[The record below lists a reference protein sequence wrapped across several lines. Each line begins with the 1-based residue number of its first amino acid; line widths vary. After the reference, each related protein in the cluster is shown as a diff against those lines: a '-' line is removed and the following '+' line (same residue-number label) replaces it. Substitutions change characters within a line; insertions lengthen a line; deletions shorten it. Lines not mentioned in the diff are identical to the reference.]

1 MSLQDQVSFTIPLNI
16 IKSSNSPISKP
27 MNSPT
32 PTRMCEKITTLNSL
46 IKDPNISAKNVDS
59 SFSIDQVE
67 SANKTKLKSSFD
79 LEKCSLEI
87 SKIKERHEN
96 NKKKYGIK

>member
-16 IKSSNSPISKP
+16 IKSSTSPISKH

-32 PTRMCEKITTLNSL
+32 PTRMCEKITTLKSL
-46 IKDPNISAKNVDS
+46 IKDPNISAKNVNTS
-59 SFSIDQVE
+59 YSIDQVE

-87 SKIKERHEN
+87 GKIKERHEN